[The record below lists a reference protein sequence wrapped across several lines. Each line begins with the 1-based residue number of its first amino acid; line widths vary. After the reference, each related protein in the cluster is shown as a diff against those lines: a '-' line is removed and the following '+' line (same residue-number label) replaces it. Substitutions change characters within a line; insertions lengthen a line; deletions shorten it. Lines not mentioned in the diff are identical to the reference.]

1 MATEIL
7 THGTK
12 VYTAPG
18 AQFGTDA
25 LLLARFAVPKN
36 KDRALELCSG
46 CGIVALEWHDQGY
59 RGACTAVEIM
69 PEASALCAKAVQD
82 NDAAHITPLCA
93 DLRTLFLQGAQRGQ
107 FDFAACNPPYFAAG
121 PRSPDPLRAAARHTD
136 SCTAEDLAA
145 CAARAL
151 RDGGKL
157 VLCQRPDRLADVF
170 CALRAAGME
179 PKRLAFARKTAQD
192 APWLF
197 LTEAQ
202 KGRKP
207 GLRIE
212 PDLLTG
218 NGAVRYGADHQQ
230 E

>member
-107 FDFAACNPPYFAAG
+107 FDFAACNPP
-121 PRSPDPLRAAARHTD
+121 
-136 SCTAEDLAA
+136 
-145 CAARAL
+145 
-151 RDGGKL
+151 
-157 VLCQRPDRLADVF
+157 
-170 CALRAAGME
+170 
-179 PKRLAFARKTAQD
+179 
-192 APWLF
+192 
-197 LTEAQ
+197 
-202 KGRKP
+202 
-207 GLRIE
+207 
-212 PDLLTG
+212 
-218 NGAVRYGADHQQ
+218 
-230 E
+230 